1 MLFLLPQ
8 NLYRMISSYFQDLSS
23 SIGLLS
29 LSQPSEPPDTRHVTF
44 LELQAVRRPVPLTF
58 IAVGYV
64 DGFDVWRLGEGSPE
78 KIAAKHN
85 SDAIAQMRLIPSQ
98 AGHPR
103 NAVVVHK
110 TSPSVVRF
118 IDLSTGESYHL
129 IRMTSSVINIQASLS
144 AISVAVD
151 GRIHIYHPETLQE
164 SFSLQSMAGSN
175 ACSLHDR
182 WIAYNM
188 NAQQSGLAP
197 ISNGALLGQVWNKL
211 SSMGQDAFDNIV
223 LAVSNHPV
231 VAQGSS
237 ADGVGTAPTM
247 SALQSPVRVARDSR
261 NGLIAI
267 RDVVS
272 MKVIACI
279 EEKGCNRPI
288 EFLQWSNCGTQLMAT
303 SGNGHSVLV
312 YEVALGSQG
321 FKLKCS
327 LNRGVTPAVITG
339 LSLGSNGRF
348 AAIASA
354 RGTVH
359 LFDLS
364 EDNTYIGNVKTGGGQ
379 EVPPVDTQAI
389 FDHSGS
395 LILVNK
401 FTLSVQ
407 RYVAAPEP
415 ELKATYAV
423 VRPATGESTDQ
434 MLDLSW
440 EAPDSLAV
448 SEISIKTCNDLQVP
462 LWMCPQLSFWR
473 SPQMELINHPVDHRD
488 VRVVFSTPL
497 NKAIYLQELERVLTT
512 PIPMSHQE
520 TSLDKYFM
528 SAKDTTREG
537 FVNIVPV
544 GGVNSPR

>member
-1 MLFLLPQ
+1 
-8 NLYRMISSYFQDLSS
+8 
-23 SIGLLS
+23 
-29 LSQPSEPPDTRHVTF
+29 
-44 LELQAVRRPVPLTF
+44 
-58 IAVGYV
+58 
-64 DGFDVWRLGEGSPE
+64 
-78 KIAAKHN
+78 
-85 SDAIAQMRLIPSQ
+85 
-98 AGHPR
+98 
-103 NAVVVHK
+103 
-110 TSPSVVRF
+110 
-118 IDLSTGESYHL
+118 
-129 IRMTSSVINIQASLS
+129 MTSSVINIQASLS

-164 SFSLQSMAGSN
+164 NFSLQSMAGSN

-188 NAQQSGLAP
+188 DAQQSGLASP
-197 ISNGALLGQVWNKL
+197 TSSAPLLGQVWNKL
-211 SSMGQDAFDNIV
+211 SSMGQEAFDNIV
-223 LAVSNHPV
+223 IAVSNHPV
-231 VAQGSS
+231 VSQGS
-237 ADGVGTAPTM
+237 AMDETGTAPTM

-261 NGLIAI
+261 NGIIAI

-288 EFLQWSNCGTQLMAT
+288 EILQWSTCGTRLMGT
-303 SGNGHSVLV
+303 SGNGHSVLI
-312 YEVALGSQG
+312 YEVALGTQG

-339 LSLGSNGRF
+339 LSLDSAGRF

-359 LFDLS
+359 LFDLK
-364 EDNTYIGNVKTGGGQ
+364 EENTYIGNVKTGGGQ
-379 EVPPVDTQAI
+379 EVPSVDTQAI
-389 FDHSGS
+389 FDYSGS

-407 RYVAAPEP
+407 RYVPTAEP

-423 VRPATGESTDQ
+423 VRPAIGASSDQ
-434 MLDLSW
+434 TLDLSW
-440 EAPDSLAV
+440 KPPESQAV

-473 SPQMELINHPVDHRD
+473 SPQMELIIHPVDHGD
-488 VRVVFSTPL
+488 VRVEFSAPVE
-497 NKAIYLQELERVLTT
+497 KAMYLQELERVLTT
-512 PIPMSHQE
+512 PIPLSHQE
-520 TSLDKYFM
+520 TSVDKYFM

-537 FVNIVPV
+537 FVNIVPI
-544 GGVNSPR
+544 GAANLTR